1 MLEHFELIK
10 AVVIHEIKDAAIS
23 ILSKND
29 KPLLTYFVKIV
40 QICKTFMLLRTIYI
54 YIYIYIY
61 NIITI

>member
-10 AVVIHEIKDAAIS
+10 AVVIHEIKDAPIS

-54 YIYIYIY
+54 YIYI
-61 NIITI
+61 